1 MLRLRTAGVTAVLAL
16 ALTGSAAYAQA
27 PAPAAPEYQ
36 NLLTTLLID
45 NKTVLGQPLAYPA
58 SELMITAA
66 IVTIPPG
73 GETGWH
79 FHEVPLFVYIM
90 SGEVTVDYGSEGT
103 RTFEAGASFMEAF
116 EWAHNATNT
125 GTEPVEIMAVY
136 LGAEGLENA
145 VAVDGPIDSTASA
158 STDDHVVAMDHF
170 RSPRIAQNRLDFRTV
185 ATTNPVGVTS
195 VEGDQTASNLF
206 APGSNNP
213 DSVAS
218 LKTAADSDDTGGQE
232 AFSAPQR
239 PHGARVDNHGTADL

>member
-125 GTEPVEIMAVY
+125 GSEPVQLMSRYWRIVDGRGRLHEVRGDGVVGEQPMLEPGERFEYTSGTPLATPTGIMAGTY
-136 LGAEGLENA
+136 QMLGADGLWFDVEIPA
-145 VAVDGPIDSTASA
+145 FS
-158 STDDHVVAMDHF
+158 
-170 RSPRIAQNRLDFRTV
+170 LD
-185 ATTNPVGVTS
+185 
-195 VEGDQTASNLF
+195 
-206 APGSNNP
+206 APGSRG
-213 DSVAS
+213 SV
-218 LKTAADSDDTGGQE
+218 
-232 AFSAPQR
+232 
-239 PHGARVDNHGTADL
+239 N